1 MGYIQ
6 VLRAIPLI
14 VDTVKTVEAS
24 LPPGVGGKGREKL
37 HAALDL
43 ITTVDASLT
52 DLTPTI
58 TKVIG
63 TFVTLFNAVGWGSGE
78 KTPTTTHSTL
88 QE

>member
-1 MGYIQ
+1 MSYIQ

-14 VDTVKTVEAS
+14 TSTVKTVEAS

-63 TFVTLFNAVGWGSGE
+63 TFVKLFNATGWGDSGKE
-78 KTPTTTHSTL
+78 PTKTPNTQL
-88 QE
+88 E

>member
-24 LPPGVGGKGREKL
+24 LPPGIGGKGREKL

-63 TFVTLFNAVGWGSGE
+63 TFVTLFNAVGWGGGE
-78 KTPTTTHSTL
+78 KTPTKTPST
-88 QE
+88 QPE